1 MAEPT
6 TPSAIRAVPT
16 VKIDNAQVRVI
27 EWRFAPGAA
36 TGYHR
41 HELPY
46 VVVPMT
52 TGPLAMIGR
61 DGETTSASLVRG
73 EPYYRPAGIEHDVIN
88 PNPTEFVFVEVEL
101 KPS

>member
-1 MAEPT
+1 MPEPT
-6 TPSAIRAVPT
+6 TPPALQAVAT
-16 VKIDNAQVRVI
+16 VKIENARVRVI

-46 VVVPMT
+46 VVVPIT
-52 TGPLAMIGR
+52 TGPLAMTGP
-61 DGETTSASLVRG
+61 DGTTTSASLVRG
-73 EPYYRPAGIEHDVIN
+73 EPYFRPAGVEHDVVN

>member
-1 MAEPT
+1 M
-6 TPSAIRAVPT
+6 PT
-16 VKIDNAQVRVI
+16 VKIENVQVRVI

-46 VVVPMT
+46 VVVTIT
-52 TGPLAMIGR
+52 TGPLAMIGP
-61 DGETTSASLVRG
+61 DGEASASQVRG

-88 PNPTEFVFVEVEL
+88 PNPTEFIFIEVEL
-101 KPS
+101 KQN